1 MEWLLVLIC
10 PLMMIFM
17 MFGMRGHGY
26 KDPNSSKGMDAKM
39 SNLELEN
46 KKLRNE
52 LDALSAVVKKNHEIK
67 SRFLL

>member
-1 MEWLLVLIC
+1 MEWLLLLIC

-17 MFGMRGHGY
+17 MFGMKGHGH
-26 KDPNSSKGMDAKM
+26 KEQNSSKGMDLKM

-52 LDALSAVVKKNHEIK
+52 LDTLSALVKKE
-67 SRFLL
+67 S